1 MNLKKTDKIRLDNL
15 AFMFRQEQGVKVT
28 EPVSVHQMLRNNNII
43 ASFQPLSQGFEG
55 MAIKL
60 VNQAMEKK
68 LFMLINTSSN
78 YSRQRFTACHE
89 LYHLLYQDNFTVSY
103 DTNDDGEGKEIEE
116 QAADYFARCLLLPK
130 EGVVALVPESE
141 CKKDTISL
149 ATILKLEQT
158 FRCSRSCL
166 LYRLKEMGFITD
178 IVYNVYLHDVIK
190 SAAEYGYPVSLYK
203 PTYTK
208 ELVGDYNVKARQ
220 LYDRGM
226 ISQAKYF
233 SLLYDMGID
242 LEKEVSDGKG
252 ESNIG

>member
-1 MNLKKTDKIRLDNL
+1 MNLKKTDKILLDNL

-116 QAADYFARCLLLPK
+116 QAADYFARCLLYQRKVLLLLCQYQSARKIPS
-130 EGVVALVPESE
+130 VWQRYSSWSRLSVALVHA
-141 CKKDTISL
+141 C
-149 ATILKLEQT
+149 
-158 FRCSRSCL
+158 C
-166 LYRLKEMGFITD
+166 
-178 IVYNVYLHDVIK
+178 IV
-190 SAAEYGYPVSLYK
+190 
-203 PTYTK
+203 
-208 ELVGDYNVKARQ
+208 
-220 LYDRGM
+220 
-226 ISQAKYF
+226 
-233 SLLYDMGID
+233 
-242 LEKEVSDGKG
+242 
-252 ESNIG
+252 

>member
-28 EPVSVHQMLRNNNII
+28 EPVSIHQMLRNKNII

-60 VNQAMEKK
+60 VNQAKEEK

-116 QAADYFARCLLLPK
+116 QAADYFARCLLLCQNQSARKIPSAWQRYSSWSRLS
-130 EGVVALVPESE
+130 VALVHA
-141 CKKDTISL
+141 CFIAWKRW
-149 ATILKLEQT
+149 A
-158 FRCSRSCL
+158 L
-166 LYRLKEMGFITD
+166 L
-178 IVYNVYLHDVIK
+178 
-190 SAAEYGYPVSLYK
+190 
-203 PTYTK
+203 PTSYI
-208 ELVGDYNVKARQ
+208 
-220 LYDRGM
+220 M
-226 ISQAKYF
+226 PIF
-233 SLLYDMGID
+233 MMW
-242 LEKEVSDGKG
+242 
-252 ESNIG
+252 

>member
-1 MNLKKTDKIRLDNL
+1 MKKTDKILLDNL

-103 DTNDDGEGKEIEE
+103 DTNDDGEVRRLKNRQLIILLVACFY
-116 QAADYFARCLLLPK
+116 QRKVLLLLCQYQSARKIPS
-130 EGVVALVPESE
+130 VWQRYSSWSRLSVALVHA
-141 CKKDTISL
+141 C
-149 ATILKLEQT
+149 
-158 FRCSRSCL
+158 C
-166 LYRLKEMGFITD
+166 
-178 IVYNVYLHDVIK
+178 IV
-190 SAAEYGYPVSLYK
+190 
-203 PTYTK
+203 
-208 ELVGDYNVKARQ
+208 
-220 LYDRGM
+220 
-226 ISQAKYF
+226 
-233 SLLYDMGID
+233 
-242 LEKEVSDGKG
+242 
-252 ESNIG
+252 

>member
-1 MNLKKTDKIRLDNL
+1 MNLKKTDKILLDNL

-116 QAADYFARCLLLPK
+116 QAADYFARCLLFTKGRCCCSCASIRVQERYHQFGNDTQVGADFPLLSFMLALSF
-130 EGVVALVPESE
+130 EGN
-141 CKKDTISL
+141 
-149 ATILKLEQT
+149 
-158 FRCSRSCL
+158 R
-166 LYRLKEMGFITD
+166 LYYRHRI
-178 IVYNVYLHDVIK
+178 
-190 SAAEYGYPVSLYK
+190 
-203 PTYTK
+203 
-208 ELVGDYNVKARQ
+208 
-220 LYDRGM
+220 
-226 ISQAKYF
+226 
-233 SLLYDMGID
+233 
-242 LEKEVSDGKG
+242 
-252 ESNIG
+252 